1 MKKSLWILAAL
12 VLILLGLAL
21 YFWLPGSGEWPLI
34 PVALALLTLFIHL
47 RRNWKILCAAMVA
60 LALFLR
66 FALRGYAYWGY
77 AIAFVA
83 CLIFAYHVFPKLLWR
98 IVLVLTCI
106 GLIYFCIVEIP
117 IIRNARTDADDE
129 RPYLIVLG
137 AAVYGDQPSL
147 TLVRRLEGAQAY
159 LERYP
164 DSRVIVSGGMGPGE
178 TVTEAQAMHD
188 WLVRHG
194 VADERILLE
203 DKATSTK
210 ENLSY
215 SFEIIRSLGDNP
227 DGNVAI
233 VSSAYHLY
241 RAKSMAKLQGVNAA
255 GVTSPWG
262 YPLVMLNYF
271 IREAFGVTHLWV
283 FGW

>member
-1 MKKSLWILAAL
+1 MKKHLWIVVASAL
-12 VLILLGLAL
+12 MLLGLAL

-34 PVALALLTLFIHL
+34 PAAGGLLAVFIHL
-47 RRNWKILCAAMVA
+47 RRNWKVLCAAMVA

-77 AIAFVA
+77 AVAFAA

-106 GLIYFCIVEIP
+106 GLVYFCVVEVP

-164 DSRVIVSGGMGPGE
+164 ESFVIVSGGMGPGE
-178 TVTEAQAMHD
+178 TVTEALAMHD

-203 DKATSTK
+203 DKATSTQ
-210 ENLSY
+210 ENLRF
-215 SFEIIRSLGDNP
+215 SFDLIRERGDDP

-241 RAKSMAKLQGVNAA
+241 RAKSMARLQGVRAA
-255 GVTSPWG
+255 GVSSPWG